1 MSIFVADVL
10 PTLTSR
16 SVLHR
21 IIQEIKIHEKRYLS
35 TRRRK
40 AMMMQG
46 GLALGPRLSR
56 NQSGAPRKKRVKEK
70 EKGAEGREFETEIHF
85 PVTLYNNLF
94 DESADSIIEAR
105 YFRITISL
113 DDFV

>member
-1 MSIFVADVL
+1 
-10 PTLTSR
+10 LTSH

-35 TRRRK
+35 TRRKK

-56 NQSGAPRKKRVKEK
+56 NQSGAPRKKRARVKEK

-94 DESADSIIEAR
+94 DESANSIIEAR